1 MHAESGKKVGA
12 MQGADILIESLLKEG
27 VDTIFGHPGGAI
39 LPINDALYSGRIRH
53 ILTRHEQGA
62 VHMAEGYARAS
73 GKPGVVLVT
82 SGPGG
87 TNVVTGLTNAF
98 MDSTPIV
105 VITGQVPTAVI
116 GNDAFQEADIV
127 GITRS
132 CTKHNYLVANVR
144 DLARTIKEAF
154 YIASSGRPGP
164 VLVDVPKDV
173 SVGAC
178 AFAYPDSV
186 NLRGYKPTVAG
197 HAGQIRRAA
206 EMIATAER
214 PVLYTGGGV
223 ILSGAADELRQ
234 LGELTATPVTNTLM
248 GLGGFPGVHDLWL
261 GMLGMHGTVAANTA
275 MDAADLVI
283 AIGARFDDRVTG
295 NLEEFC
301 VGAKFIHIDIDP
313 SSIGKNVRVDLPLV
327 GDVKYCL
334 RRLLEEL
341 RAIEKDWY
349 GDHRAWLEQIGEWKV
364 QYPLQYTQEP
374 DGELLPQFV
383 CEQIYEVTQGDAI
396 ITTEVGQHQ
405 MWAAQFYH
413 CRKPRQFITSGGLG
427 TMGFGFPAA
436 IGAQV
441 ALPDRVVIDIA
452 GDGSFQMTLQEL
464 ATAVQYNLPVI
475 VAILNNRS
483 LGMVRQWQQ
492 FFYDKRYAD
501 TSLEVSPDYVK
512 LADAYGA
519 VGLRATKASEV
530 RSVLEEA
537 MRVRRPVVIDF
548 VVKMEE
554 NVFPMIPSGGSIK
567 DMLLA

>member
-1 MHAESGKKVGA
+1 MKGAE
-12 MQGADILIESLLKEG
+12 ILVESLLREG

-39 LPINDALYSGRIRH
+39 LPINDALYAGKIRH

-62 VHMAEGYARAS
+62 VHMAEGYARAT
-73 GKPGVVLVT
+73 GKAGVVLVT

-98 MDSTPIV
+98 MDSTAIV
-105 VITGQVPTAVI
+105 VFTGQVPTAVI

-132 CTKHNYLVANVR
+132 CTKHNYLVR
-144 DLARTIKEAF
+144 DVKALARTVKEAF
-154 YIASSGRPGP
+154 YIATTGRPGP
-164 VLVDVPKDV
+164 VLVDIPKDV
-173 SVGAC
+173 STSSCDFV
-178 AFAYPDSV
+178 YPDSV
-186 NLRGYKPTVAG
+186 HLRGYKPTIMG

-206 EMIATAER
+206 EMIAAAER
-214 PVLYTGGGV
+214 PVIYAGGGV
-223 ILSGAADELRQ
+223 IHSGAAEELRQ
-234 LGELTATPVTNTLM
+234 LGELTATPVTTTLM

-313 SSIGKNVRVDLPLV
+313 SSIGKNVRVDLPIV
-327 GDVKYCL
+327 GDVKPCL

-341 RAIEKDWY
+341 RALDKDWQ
-349 GDHRAWLEQIGEWKV
+349 GEHRAWLAQVDEWKSK
-364 QYPLQYTQEP
+364 YPLQYSQES
-374 DGELLPQFV
+374 DGELMPQYV
-383 CEQIYEVTQGDAI
+383 CEQIYAVTQGKAI

-405 MWAAQFYH
+405 MWAAQYYY
-413 CRKPRQFITSGGLG
+413 CTQPRQFVTSGGLG

-441 ALPDRVVIDIA
+441 AFPDAVVIDVA

-464 ATAVQYNLPVI
+464 ATAVQYDLPVI
-475 VAILNNRS
+475 VAILNNHS

-492 FFYDKRYAD
+492 FFYNGRYAD
-501 TSLEVSPDYVK
+501 SSLEVSPDYVK
-512 LADAYGA
+512 LAEAYGA
-519 VGLRATKASEV
+519 VGLRATKAHEV
-530 RSVLEEA
+530 RPVLEEA
-537 MRVRRPVVIDF
+537 IRVRRPVVIDF
-548 VVKMEE
+548 VVRMME
-554 NVFPMIPSGGSIK
+554 NVFPMIPSGGSVK

>member
-1 MHAESGKKVGA
+1 MK
-12 MQGADILIESLLKEG
+12 GADIFVESLLREG

-39 LPINDALYSGRIRH
+39 LPINDALYSGKIRH

-62 VHMAEGYARAS
+62 VHMAEGYARAT
-73 GKPGVVLVT
+73 GHPGVVLVT

-87 TNVVTGLTNAF
+87 TNVVTGLTNAL

-105 VITGQVPTAVI
+105 VFTGQVPTAVI

-132 CTKHNYLVANVR
+132 CTKHNYLVSDVK

-154 YIASSGRPGP
+154 HIASTGRPGP
-164 VLVDVPKDV
+164 VLVDIPKDV
-173 SVGAC
+173 ATGSCEFV
-178 AFAYPDSV
+178 YPETI
-186 NLRGYKPTVAG
+186 NLRGYKPTIVG

-206 EMIATAER
+206 EMLAMAQR
-214 PVLYTGGGV
+214 PIIYAGGGV
-223 ILSGAADELRQ
+223 IHSGAAEELRQ
-234 LGELTATPVTNTLM
+234 LGELTATPATNTLM
-248 GLGGFPGVHDLWL
+248 GLGGFPGVHELWL

-275 MDAADLVI
+275 MDGADLVI

-313 SSIGKNVRVDLPLV
+313 SSIGKNVRVDLPIV
-327 GDVKYCL
+327 GDVKHCL

-341 RAIEKDWY
+341 RTIEKDWR
-349 GDHRAWLEQIGEWKV
+349 GDHQRWLAQVEEWKTK
-364 QYPLQYTQEP
+364 YPLQYNQEP

-383 CEQIYEVTQGDAI
+383 CEQIYEVTQGKAV

-413 CRKPRQFITSGGLG
+413 CMSPRQFVTSGGLG

-441 ALPDRVVIDIA
+441 ALPDTVVIDIA

-475 VAILNNRS
+475 VAILNNHS

-492 FFYDKRYAD
+492 FFYEGRYAD
-501 TSLEVSPDYVK
+501 SSLEVSPDYVK
-512 LADAYGA
+512 LAEAYRA
-519 VGLRATKASEV
+519 VGLRATKAQDV
-530 RSVLEEA
+530 RPVLEEA
-537 MRVRRPVVIDF
+537 IRVRRPVVIDF
-548 VVKMEE
+548 VVKMTE
-554 NVFPMIPSGGSIK
+554 NVFPMIPSGGSIR

>member
-1 MHAESGKKVGA
+1 MKGAEIFV
-12 MQGADILIESLLKEG
+12 ESLLREG
-27 VDTIFGHPGGAI
+27 VDTLFGHPGGAI
-39 LPINDALYSGRIRH
+39 LPINDALYTGKLRH

-62 VHMAEGYARAS
+62 VHMAEGYARAT
-73 GKPGVVLVT
+73 GKAGVVLVT

-87 TNVVTGLTNAF
+87 TNVVTGLTNAL

-105 VITGQVPTAVI
+105 VFTGQVPTAVI

-132 CTKHNYLVANVR
+132 CTKHNYLVRDVK

-154 YIASSGRPGP
+154 YIATTGRPGP
-164 VLVDVPKDV
+164 VLVDIPKDV
-173 SVGAC
+173 STGLC
-178 AFAYPDSV
+178 DFAYPEQV
-186 NLRGYKPTVAG
+186 TLRGYKPTIMG

-206 EMIATAER
+206 EMIAAAQR
-214 PVLYTGGGV
+214 PVIYAGGGV
-223 ILSGAADELRQ
+223 IHSGAAEELRQ
-234 LGELTATPVTNTLM
+234 LGEFAAIPVTTTLM
-248 GLGGFPGVHDLWL
+248 GLGGFPGRHDLWL

-275 MDAADLVI
+275 MDAADLII
-283 AIGARFDDRVTG
+283 AVGARFDDRVTG
-295 NLEEFC
+295 NLDEFC

-313 SSIGKNVRVDLPLV
+313 SSIGKNVRVEVPIV
-327 GDVKYCL
+327 GDVKHCL

-341 RAIEKDWY
+341 RALDQDWG
-349 GDHRAWLEQIGEWKV
+349 GDHQTWLAQIEEWKAK
-364 QYPLQYTQEP
+364 YPLQYLQEP

-383 CEQIYEVTQGDAI
+383 CEQIYEVTHGQAI

-405 MWAAQFYH
+405 MWAAQYYH
-413 CRKPRQFITSGGLG
+413 CTQPRQFVTSGGLG

-436 IGAQV
+436 LGAQV
-441 ALPDRVVIDIA
+441 AFPEAVVIDIA

-475 VAILNNRS
+475 VAILNNHS

-492 FFYDKRYAD
+492 FFYAGRYAD
-501 TSLEVSPDYVK
+501 SSLEVSPDYVK
-512 LADAYGA
+512 LAEAYGA
-519 VGLRATKASEV
+519 VGLRATRARDV
-530 RSVLEEA
+530 RPVLEEA
-537 MRVRRPVVIDF
+537 VRVRRPVVIDF
-548 VVKMEE
+548 VVKMME

>member
-1 MHAESGKKVGA
+1 MNGAEIFV
-12 MQGADILIESLLKEG
+12 ESLRKEG

-39 LPINDALYSGRIRH
+39 LPINDALYRAGMRT

-62 VHMAEGYARAS
+62 VHMAEGYARAT
-73 GKPGVVLVT
+73 GRPGVVLVT

-87 TNVVTGLTNAF
+87 TNVVTGLTNAL

-105 VITGQVPTAVI
+105 VFTGQVPTAVI

-127 GITRS
+127 GITHS
-132 CTKHNYLVANVR
+132 CTKHNTLVR
-144 DLARTIKEAF
+144 DVRELARTIKEAF
-154 YIASSGRPGP
+154 YIASTGRPGP
-164 VLVDVPKDV
+164 VLVDIPKDV
-173 SVGAC
+173 STSECDFV
-178 AFAYPDSV
+178 YPDAV
-186 NLRGYKPTVAG
+186 HMRGYKPTLEG

-206 EMIATAER
+206 EMMAAAER
-214 PVLYTGGGV
+214 PILYAGGGV
-223 ILSGAADELRQ
+223 ILSGASAELQR
-234 LGELTATPVTNTLM
+234 LGELTSTPVTNTLM
-248 GLGGFPGVHDLWL
+248 GLGGFPGVHELWL
-261 GMLGMHGTVAANTA
+261 GMLGMHGTFAANTA
-275 MDAADLVI
+275 MDSADLVV

-295 NLEEFC
+295 NLAEFC
-301 VGAKFIHIDIDP
+301 VNAKFIHIDIDP
-313 SSIGKNVRVDLPLV
+313 SSIGKNVHVDLPIV
-327 GDVKYCL
+327 GDVKHCL
-334 RRLLEEL
+334 TRL
-341 RAIEKDWY
+341 IEVLASMQKDWHS
-349 GDHRAWLEQIGEWKV
+349 DHREWVEQVHTWKAT
-364 QYPLQYTQEP
+364 YPLQFQQDP

-413 CRKPRQFITSGGLG
+413 FTKPRKWITSGGLG

-441 ALPDRVVIDIA
+441 AFPEAVVIDIA

-464 ATAVQYNLPVI
+464 ATAVQYDIPVI
-475 VAILNNRS
+475 VAILNNQS

-492 FFYDKRYAD
+492 FFYEGRYAD

-519 VGLRATKASEV
+519 VGLRAMKPGDV
-530 RSVLEEA
+530 RPTLEEA
-537 MRVRRPVVIDF
+537 IRLRRPVVIDF
-548 VVKMEE
+548 PVKQTE

>member
-1 MHAESGKKVGA
+1 
-12 MQGADILIESLLKEG
+12 MQGADILIESLLAEG
-27 VDTIFGHPGGAI
+27 VETVFGLPGGAI

-62 VHMAEGYARAS
+62 VHMGEGYARAT
-73 GKPGVVLVT
+73 GRPGVVLVT

-87 TNVVTGLTNAF
+87 TNVVTGLTNAL
-98 MDSTPIV
+98 MDSTPLV
-105 VITGQVPTAVI
+105 VFTGQVPTAVI

-132 CTKHNYLVANVR
+132 CTKHNYLVADVK
-144 DLARTIKEAF
+144 DLARTVKEAF
-154 YIASSGRPGP
+154 YIASTGRPGP

-173 SVGAC
+173 STGVC
-178 AFAYPDSV
+178 EFLYPERV

-197 HAGQIRRAA
+197 HAGQLRRAA
-206 EMIATAER
+206 EMIAAAER
-214 PVLYTGGGV
+214 PVIYAGGGV
-223 ILSGAADELRQ
+223 IHSGAAEELHQ

-275 MDAADLVI
+275 MDAADLVV

-313 SSIGKNVRVDLPLV
+313 SSIGKNVRVDLPIV
-327 GDVKYCL
+327 GDVKLCL

-341 RAIEKDWY
+341 RALDKDWQ
-349 GDHRAWLEQIGEWKV
+349 GAHAPWITQVKAWKE
-364 QYPLQYTQEP
+364 QYPLQCTQEP

-383 CEQIYEVTQGDAI
+383 CEQIYEATQGDAI

-413 CRKPRQFITSGGLG
+413 CTKPRQFITSGGLG

-441 ALPDRVVIDIA
+441 ACPEQVVIDIA
-452 GDGSFQMTLQEL
+452 GDGSFQMTSQEL
-464 ATAVQYNLPVI
+464 ATVVQYDLPVI
-475 VAILNNRS
+475 VAILNNQS

-492 FFYDKRYAD
+492 FFYDERYAD

-512 LADAYGA
+512 LAEAYGA
-519 VGLRATKASEV
+519 IGLRATKAAEV
-530 RSVLEEA
+530 RPVIEEA
-537 MRVRRPVVIDF
+537 MQLRRPVVIDF
-548 VVKMEE
+548 VVKMTE
-554 NVFPMIPSGGSIK
+554 NVFPMIPSGKSIK

>member
-1 MHAESGKKVGA
+1 MK
-12 MQGADILIESLLKEG
+12 GADIFVESLLQEG

-39 LPINDALYSGRIRH
+39 LPLNDALYSGKIRH

-62 VHMAEGYARAS
+62 VHMAEGYARAT
-73 GKPGVVLVT
+73 GRPGVVLVT

-105 VITGQVPTAVI
+105 VFTGQVPTAVI

-132 CTKHNYLVANVR
+132 CTKHNYLVNNVK
-144 DLARTIKEAF
+144 DLARTVKEAF
-154 YIASSGRPGP
+154 YIASTGRPGP
-164 VLVDVPKDV
+164 VLVDIPKDV
-173 SVGAC
+173 STASGEFV
-178 AFAYPDSV
+178 YPETV
-186 NLRGYKPTVAG
+186 HLRGYKPTIVG

-206 EMIATAER
+206 EMLAAAQR
-214 PVLYTGGGV
+214 PILYTGGGV
-223 ILSGAADELRQ
+223 IHSGAAEELRQ

-248 GLGGFPGVHDLWL
+248 GLGGFPGVHQLWL

-301 VGAKFIHIDIDP
+301 LGAKFIHIDIDP
-313 SSIGKNVRVDLPLV
+313 SSIGKNVRVDLPIV
-327 GDVKYCL
+327 GDVKHCL

-341 RAIEKDWY
+341 RAIEKDWW
-349 GDHRAWLEQIGEWKV
+349 GDHQPWLAQVKDWQTK
-364 QYPLQYTQEP
+364 YPLHYHQEP

-383 CEQIYEVTQGDAI
+383 CAQIYEVTQGKAV

-413 CRKPRQFITSGGLG
+413 CTQPRQFITSGGLG

-441 ALPDRVVIDIA
+441 ALPEAVVIDVA

-475 VAILNNRS
+475 VAILNNHS

-492 FFYDKRYAD
+492 FFYDGRYAD
-501 TSLEVSPDYVK
+501 SSLEVSPDYVK
-512 LADAYGA
+512 LAEAYGA
-519 VGLRATKASEV
+519 VGLRATQAHEV
-530 RSVLEEA
+530 RPVLEEA

-548 VVKMEE
+548 VVKMTE
-554 NVFPMIPSGGSIK
+554 NVFPMIPSGGSIR

>member
-1 MHAESGKKVGA
+1 
-12 MQGADILIESLLKEG
+12 MQGADILIESLLQEG
-27 VDTIFGHPGGAI
+27 VNTIFGHPGGAI

-62 VHMAEGYARAS
+62 VHMAEGYARAT

-105 VITGQVPTAVI
+105 VFTGQVPTAVI

-132 CTKHNYLVANVR
+132 CTKHNYLVEDVR
-144 DLARTIKEAF
+144 DLARTVKEAF
-154 YIASSGRPGP
+154 YIASTGRPGP

-173 SVGAC
+173 STGDC
-178 AFAYPDSV
+178 EFLYPEGV
-186 NLRGYKPTVAG
+186 NLRGYKPTIVG

-206 EMIATAER
+206 EMLMAAQR
-214 PVLYTGGGV
+214 PVIYAGGGV
-223 ILSGAADELRQ
+223 VHSGAAEELCQ

-275 MDAADLVI
+275 MDAADLVM

-313 SSIGKNVRVDLPLV
+313 SSIGKNVRVDLPIV
-327 GDVKYCL
+327 GDVKHCL
-334 RRLLEEL
+334 GRLLEEL
-341 RAIEKDWY
+341 RAIDKDWY
-349 GDHRAWLEQIGEWKV
+349 GDHASWLEQVRTWKKA
-364 QYPLQYTQEP
+364 YPLQSTQEP

-383 CEQIYEVTQGDAI
+383 CEQIYDVTQGEAV

-413 CRKPRQFITSGGLG
+413 CVKPRQFITSGGLG

-441 ALPDRVVIDIA
+441 ALPDKVVIDIA

-464 ATAVQYNLPVI
+464 ATAVQYDLPVI
-475 VAILNNRS
+475 VTIFNNHS

-492 FFYDKRYAD
+492 FFYDERYAD

-512 LADAYGA
+512 LAEAYGA
-519 VGLRATKASEV
+519 VGLRATKADEV
-530 RSVLEEA
+530 RPVLEEA
-537 MRVRRPVVIDF
+537 IRVRRPVIIDF
-548 VVKMEE
+548 VVKMTE

>member
-1 MHAESGKKVGA
+1 MK
-12 MQGADILIESLLKEG
+12 GADILVESLLKEG
-27 VDTIFGHPGGAI
+27 VETIFGHPGGAI
-39 LPINDALYSGRIRH
+39 LPINDALYSGKIRH

-62 VHMAEGYARAS
+62 VHMAEGFARAT
-73 GKPGVVLVT
+73 GRPGVVLVT

-87 TNVVTGLTNAF
+87 TNVVTGLTNAL

-132 CTKHNYLVANVR
+132 CTKHNYLVRDVK

-154 YIASSGRPGP
+154 YIASTGRPGP
-164 VLVDVPKDV
+164 VLVDIPKDV
-173 SVGAC
+173 STAAC
-178 AFAYPDSV
+178 EFAYPDSV
-186 NLRGYKPTVAG
+186 NLRGYKPTIAG

-206 EMIATAER
+206 EMIAAAQR
-214 PVLYTGGGV
+214 PIIYAGGGV
-223 ILSGAADELRQ
+223 IHSGAAAELRQ

-248 GLGGFPGVHDLWL
+248 GLGGFPGVHEHWL
-261 GMLGMHGTVAANTA
+261 GMLGMHGTVAANSA
-275 MDAADLVI
+275 MDAADLVM

-301 VGAKFIHIDIDP
+301 VGARFIHIDIDP
-313 SSIGKNVRVDLPLV
+313 SSIGKNVRVDLPIV
-327 GDVKYCL
+327 GDVKHCL

-341 RAIEKDWY
+341 RTLDKDWQKE
-349 GDHRAWLEQIGEWKV
+349 HQPWLAQVEEWKTK
-364 QYPLQYTQEP
+364 YPLQYTQEP

-383 CEQIYEVTQGDAI
+383 CTQIYEATQGQAI

-413 CRKPRQFITSGGLG
+413 CTQPRQFITSGGLG

-441 ALPDRVVIDIA
+441 AVPDAVVIDIA

-475 VAILNNRS
+475 VAILNNHS

-492 FFYDKRYAD
+492 FFYDGRYAD

-512 LADAYGA
+512 LAEAYGA
-519 VGLRATKASEV
+519 VGLRATRADEV
-530 RSVLEEA
+530 RPVLEEA
-537 MRVRRPVVIDF
+537 IRVRRPVIIDF
-548 VVKMEE
+548 VVKLME

>member
-1 MHAESGKKVGA
+1 
-12 MQGADILIESLLKEG
+12 MQGADILVESLLKEG

-98 MDSTPIV
+98 MDSTPV
-105 VITGQVPTAVI
+105 VVFTGQVPTAVI

-132 CTKHNYLVANVR
+132 CTKHNYLVSDVK
-144 DLARTIKEAF
+144 DLARTVKEAF
-154 YIASSGRPGP
+154 YIATSGRPGP

-173 SVGAC
+173 STGAGE
-178 AFAYPDSV
+178 FVYPEGV
-186 NLRGYKPTVAG
+186 ELRGYKPTIMG

-206 EMIATAER
+206 EMLAQAER
-214 PVLYTGGGV
+214 PVIYAGGGV
-223 ILSGAADELRQ
+223 IHSGAAEELRQ
-234 LGELTATPVTNTLM
+234 LGEETATPVTTTLM

-261 GMLGMHGTVAANTA
+261 GMLGMHGTAAANTA
-275 MDAADLVI
+275 MDGADLVV

-313 SSIGKNVRVDLPLV
+313 SSIGKNVRVDLPIV
-327 GDVKYCL
+327 GDVKHCL
-334 RRLLEEL
+334 QRLLDEL
-341 RAIEKDWY
+341 RALDKDWQQ
-349 GDHRAWLEQIGEWKV
+349 DHQPWLTQVADWKHR
-364 QYPLQYTQEP
+364 YPLQYHQDS
-374 DGELLPQFV
+374 DGDLLPQFV
-383 CEQIYEVTQGDAI
+383 CEQIYEATRGEAI

-413 CRKPRQFITSGGLG
+413 CRNPRQFITSGGLG

-441 ALPDRVVIDIA
+441 AFPAKVVIDIA

-464 ATAVQYNLPVI
+464 ATAVQHDLPVI
-475 VAILNNRS
+475 VAILNNQS

-492 FFYDKRYAD
+492 FFYDGRYAD
-501 TSLEVSPDYVK
+501 VSLEVSPDYVK
-512 LADAYGA
+512 LAEAYGA
-519 VGLRATKASEV
+519 VGLRATRPDEV
-530 RSVLEEA
+530 RPVLDEA
-537 MRVRRPVVIDF
+537 IRVRRPVIIDF
-548 VVKMEE
+548 VVRTME
-554 NVFPMIPSGGSIK
+554 NVFPMIPAGGSVK

>member
-1 MHAESGKKVGA
+1 MK
-12 MQGADILIESLLKEG
+12 GADILVESLLKEG
-27 VDTIFGHPGGAI
+27 VETIFGHPGGAI
-39 LPINDALYSGRIRH
+39 LPINDALYSGKIRH

-62 VHMAEGYARAS
+62 VHMAEGFARAT
-73 GKPGVVLVT
+73 GRPGVVLVT

-87 TNVVTGLTNAF
+87 TNVVTGLTNAL

-132 CTKHNYLVANVR
+132 CTKHNYLVRDVK

-154 YIASSGRPGP
+154 YIASTGRPGP
-164 VLVDVPKDV
+164 VLVDIPKDV
-173 SVGAC
+173 STASC
-178 AFAYPDSV
+178 EFAYPESV
-186 NLRGYKPTVAG
+186 TLRGYKPTIAG

-206 EMIATAER
+206 EMIAAAQR
-214 PVLYTGGGV
+214 PILYAGGGV
-223 ILSGAADELRQ
+223 IHSGAAAELRQ

-248 GLGGFPGVHDLWL
+248 GLGGFPGVHKGWL

-275 MDAADLVI
+275 MDAADLVV

-313 SSIGKNVRVDLPLV
+313 SSIGKNVRVDLPIV
-327 GDVKYCL
+327 GDVKHCL

-341 RAIEKDWY
+341 RSMDKDWQ
-349 GDHRAWLEQIGEWKV
+349 GEHQAWLAQVEEWKTKH
-364 QYPLQYTQEP
+364 PLQYTQEP
-374 DGELLPQFV
+374 EGELLPQFV
-383 CEQIYEVTQGDAI
+383 CTQIYEATQGKAI

-413 CRKPRQFITSGGLG
+413 CTQPRQFITSGGLG

-441 ALPDRVVIDIA
+441 AIPDAVVIDIA

-475 VAILNNRS
+475 VAILNNHS

-492 FFYDKRYAD
+492 FFYDGRYAD

-512 LADAYGA
+512 LAEAYGA
-519 VGLRATKASEV
+519 FGLRATRADEV
-530 RSVLEEA
+530 RPVLEEA
-537 MRVRRPVVIDF
+537 IRVRRPVVIDF
-548 VVKMEE
+548 VVKLME